1 MLKEINNNKL
11 QFVNVVY
18 REENKMSKY
27 FIDDNIYFQGKKQIP
42 RKVKLT
48 SVTAIDDEK
57 AICYDENGDSY
68 TLELSKIYDEE

>member
-1 MLKEINNNKL
+1 
-11 QFVNVVY
+11 
-18 REENKMSKY
+18 MSKY